1 MKTQNRIRKASY
13 FLALTIIV
21 LTISSISNHA
31 YASSDSFR
39 HQGKPIEP
47 NETKQVHHFK
57 ILEELKTEFK
67 DVTTF
72 VHMDEFSLSHKNS
85 HV

>member
-1 MKTQNRIRKASY
+1 MKKNNQIKKTAY
-13 FLALTIIV
+13 FLALTIIM
-21 LTISSISNHA
+21 LTVGTISNHA
-31 YASSDSFR
+31 YANSDSLR

-47 NETKQVHHFK
+47 NQTKQSHHFK
-57 ILEELKTEFK
+57 IIEELKSEFK